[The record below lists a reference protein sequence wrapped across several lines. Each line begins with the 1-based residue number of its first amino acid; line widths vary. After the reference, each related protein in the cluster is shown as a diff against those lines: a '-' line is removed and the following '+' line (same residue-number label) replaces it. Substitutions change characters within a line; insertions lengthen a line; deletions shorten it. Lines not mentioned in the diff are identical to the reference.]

1 MSLVLS
7 DFWFIEIERNVL
19 LPVVANI
26 YDQKIVI
33 VQNMSGA
40 PAPRAA
46 NSQKCVRVGGKHND
60 LSHVG
65 QFLYFCWVYIFLSF
79 LLRYGT

>member
-1 MSLVLS
+1 M
-7 DFWFIEIERNVL
+7 
-19 LPVVANI
+19 
-26 YDQKIVI
+26 
-33 VQNMSGA
+33 QNASGA

-65 QFLYFCWVYIFLSF
+65 QFLYSSWVYIFYPSI
-79 LLRYGT
+79 YGTRYLPTFESVIRFWLFTLMLIRKIANRYI